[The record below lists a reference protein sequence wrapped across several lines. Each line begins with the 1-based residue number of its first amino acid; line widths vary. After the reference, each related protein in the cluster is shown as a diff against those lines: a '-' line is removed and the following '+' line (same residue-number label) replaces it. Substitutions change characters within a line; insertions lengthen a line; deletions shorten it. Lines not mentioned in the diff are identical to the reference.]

1 MSGRHYERDR
11 RGLIVPGLIMV
22 VGLAVLGLAL
32 VPLPTHGSPVPQAS
46 PPCALDGAADSSQP
60 GKPQQLHLDI
70 GSSGSAPAD
79 ASDAASGDTSTAST
93 PDEPGPEPTPQPR
106 IIAAVPDEAL
116 PVTHL
121 QPITGST
128 SKSASQPSSA
138 PVQLQV
144 ALVAES
150 PDLADVAQHVAS
162 LIRNDRVTASA
173 TTLDGLQR
181 PDVVL
186 LLDDS
191 PDGSSVWYCD
201 PSTNA
206 SQQLATS
213 LLKAL
218 APLPSEPDGLDV
230 TDTLPCDS
238 LYTGRAQMAAA
249 LVRLPADTPDFDSPQ
264 VLAGAV
270 KAYLNANASA
280 IQNSRSA
287 SRLVWPAYG
296 PITSYYG
303 PSHPLGI
310 DIGQST
316 GDIVAATDGTITFA
330 GGDPCCSYGNY
341 VIIDSPAGIRTLYAH
356 FSAIYVKQGQQVK
369 AGAGPGSRRL
379 HRTLHRQPPA
389 LRDHRQ
395 RRTRRPDVAP
405 AVDAAKSS
413 FSYQCPEV

>member
-1 MSGRHYERDR
+1 MSGRRYERDR
-11 RGLIVPGLIMV
+11 RGLIVPGLIMA
-22 VGLAVLGLAL
+22 VGLVVLGLAL
-32 VPLPTHGSPVPQAS
+32 IPLPTHGSPGPQATAAPKS
-46 PPCALDGAADSSQP
+46 LDGSVDASQP

-70 GSSGSAPAD
+70 ATSDSGPIDSSGG
-79 ASDAASGDTSTAST
+79 ASGDSSAASA
-93 PDEPGPEPTPQPR
+93 PRDPGPAPTPQPR

-116 PVTHL
+116 PVSHL

-128 SKSASQPSSA
+128 SKHTSQSSGA

-150 PDLADVAQHVAS
+150 PDLADVTKQVAA
-162 LIRNDRVTASA
+162 LVRNDRVTASA
-173 TTLDGLQR
+173 TALDALQR

-191 PDGSSVWYCD
+191 PGGSSVWYCN

-213 LLKAL
+213 LLKAM
-218 APLPSEPDGLDV
+218 APLPAEPDGIDV
-230 TDTLPCDS
+230 TDTLACDT

-249 LVRLPADTPDFDSPQ
+249 LVRLPSDVHGFDSPHAI
-264 VLAGAV
+264 AGAV
-270 KAYLNANASA
+270 NAYLSANAST

-287 SRLVWPAYG
+287 TRLVWPAYG

-356 FSAIYVKQGQQVK
+356 FSAIYVKQGQPVK
-369 AGAGPGSRRL
+369 AGQALGHVGCTGHCTGNHL
-379 HRTLHRQPPA
+379 HFETIVNGVRVDPMTLLP
-389 LRDHRQ
+389 
-395 RRTRRPDVAP
+395 
-405 AVDAAKSS
+405 
-413 FSYQCPEV
+413 